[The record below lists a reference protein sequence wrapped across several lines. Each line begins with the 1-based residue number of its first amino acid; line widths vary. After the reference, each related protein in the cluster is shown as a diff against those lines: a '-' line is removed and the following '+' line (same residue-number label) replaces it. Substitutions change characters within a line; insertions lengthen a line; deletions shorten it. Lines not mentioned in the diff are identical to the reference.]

1 MLLVQHPAL
10 SFCCGASTDK
20 MYTPDSGRFLQ
31 GSWGE
36 QDHAFLPG
44 AEQSL
49 HHSRQFSPALSCNEI
64 YFIRLLSILNECTRF
79 LNASWKFVLGWAR
92 SCFSCRCQT
101 ILASLS
107 PIFPLFLA
115 TTRSISSSCFLS
127 WTYAHDSQMHRGHAA
142 KDSNNISTQWYQYM
156 YTASQ
161 RWTERKEQ
169 AFVQWWARRT
179 SHRQMHL
186 LRPLNH
192 EGSKRFLLILHF
204 LSFWLRH
211 ICRHLIEIEYSPFLF
226 SRTWKQKA

>member
-1 MLLVQHPAL
+1 MLFCQVPNNPCTTLVNFP
-10 SFCCGASTDK
+10 
-20 MYTPDSGRFLQ
+20 
-31 GSWGE
+31 
-36 QDHAFLPG
+36 
-44 AEQSL
+44 
-49 HHSRQFSPALSCNEI
+49 PALSCNEI
-64 YFIRLLSILNECTRF
+64 YLILLLSILNECTRF
-79 LNASWKFVLGWAR
+79 LNASWKFVLGWATA
-92 SCFSCRCQT
+92 CFSCRCQT
-101 ILASLS
+101 LLASLS

-169 AFVQWWARRT
+169 AFVQWRARRT

-192 EGSKRFLLILHF
+192 EGSQRSLLIFHF

-211 ICRHLIEIEYSPFLF
+211 ICHLIDIEYSTSLF